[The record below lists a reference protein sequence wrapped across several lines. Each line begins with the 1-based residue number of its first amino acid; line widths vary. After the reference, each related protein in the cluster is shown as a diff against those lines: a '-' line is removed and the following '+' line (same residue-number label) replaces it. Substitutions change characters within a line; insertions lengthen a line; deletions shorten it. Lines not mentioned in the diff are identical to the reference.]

1 MVESVGC
8 TCVVLTVLAFVVFVL
23 NLSPIA
29 VVVTF
34 PLCSVVLSL
43 FSEAVFLDINLL
55 SFQRVRTR
63 DSCHSDF
70 AFRTRV

>member
-1 MVESVGC
+1 M
-8 TCVVLTVLAFVVFVL
+8 
-23 NLSPIA
+23 A

-55 SFQRVRTR
+55 SFQRVRREIPATATSR
-63 DSCHSDF
+63 SELGYSWELGGIISM
-70 AFRTRV
+70 TRVSSVRLFLCE